1 MQVDEYGADALRFAL
16 LTGGA
21 HGLDLNYDERRVLR
35 ARNFTTKLWNI
46 GRLLEQQIDAAPADF
61 HVCHKQFSPSSL
73 SIFLSLLSLLLLL
86 YSLSYSLSL
95 SPCFPLFLSAVCD

>member
-61 HVCHKQFSPSSL
+61 HVCHKQFST
-73 SIFLSLLSLLLLL
+73 FLLSLLPLPSSSPLLPLLL
-86 YSLSYSLSL
+86 PLSFSLLPSLS
-95 SPCFPLFLSAVCD
+95 VCRL